1 MPLVMGT
8 SLVLL
13 LGSVSVHT
21 TSLQSRLEAA
31 REQQLRRAEDQLA
44 SAAQQLLA
52 DLNRQHP
59 CLLTVAL
66 EHWEA
71 PGLPCVTPGA
81 AAALRSSEVLGV
93 PYRLIGWQPGATSV
107 AMVLELGPAQGLV
120 SRQGAFAVTLSPPP
134 QVPPQAV
141 DVRLLGLRGVAP

>member
-1 MPLVMGT
+1 MPLVLGT

-21 TSLQSRLEAA
+21 TSLQARLQAA

-52 DLNRQHP
+52 DLNRRHP
-59 CLLTVAL
+59 CLLALPL

-81 AAALRSSEVLGV
+81 VAALRSAEVLGV
-93 PYRLIGWQPGATSV
+93 PYRLVGWQPGAASV
-107 AMVLELGPAQGLV
+107 AMVLELGPAPGLV
-120 SRQGAFAVTLSPPP
+120 RRQGAFAVTLSPPL

-141 DVRLLGLRGVAP
+141 DVQLLGLRGVAP